1 MNEDE
6 LIADNLLL
14 IRKGIEENNWNLVC
28 EGYNAISGEDL
39 KPLQLVKPSRID
51 NIRKRMNAGKT
62 QEPTLPSISAVV
74 EKKQKGGKL
83 FGQGKITV
91 ISSEEDATEQLENKQ
106 LARPRVIAKRNTELA
121 PIKGTTFGFNPSNER
136 RDESRDPGGNEDDE

>member
-62 QEPTLPSISAVV
+62 QEPALPSISAVV
-74 EKKQKGGKL
+74 EKKQKGG
-83 FGQGKITV
+83 
-91 ISSEEDATEQLENKQ
+91 QL
-106 LARPRVIAKRNTELA
+106 
-121 PIKGTTFGFNPSNER
+121 S
-136 RDESRDPGGNEDDE
+136 